1 MADQYISSPFVMFK
15 GNHIDPKFTYK
26 LNGVAQDISSAA
38 LTFALMVSEYDTTVL
53 FERKNTAASGGDD
66 EISWVSDGTNGEFYV
81 HIIPTNT
88 STLDEGTYWWEIKMV
103 LNGKTTTLGQN
114 KLEIYETGIP

>member
-1 MADQYISSPFVMFK
+1 MVDQYTSSPFVIFK
-15 GNHIDPKFTYK
+15 GNDLSPEFTYK
-26 LNGVAQDISSAA
+26 LNSVAQDISTAE
-38 LTFALMVSEYDTTVL
+38 LTFALMASEYDSTVL
-53 FERKNTAASGGDD
+53 FERKNTAALGDD
-66 EISWVSDGTNGEFYV
+66 TEISWVTDGTDGKFYV

-103 LNGKTTTLGQN
+103 LGGKTITLGQN

>member
-1 MADQYISSPFVMFK
+1 MTNQYKSSPFVMFK
-15 GNHIDPKFTYK
+15 GNNIDPKFTYK
-26 LNGVAQDISSAA
+26 LNSVAQDISSAA
-38 LTFALMVSEYDTTVL
+38 LTFALMVSEYDTTLL
-53 FERKNTAASGGDD
+53 FERKNTAGSGGDD

-114 KLEIYETGIP
+114 KLEIYETGIS